1 MFVGNQAYL
10 VYHAYAKP
18 GGAITLR
25 IAELLWDSDG
35 WPVPV
40 GP

>member
-1 MFVGNQAYL
+1 MFDGNQAHL
-10 VYHAYAKP
+10 LYHANAKSN
-18 GGAITLR
+18 GAITLR
-25 IAELLWDSDG
+25 IAELVWDTSG